1 MTIPVISVFHI
12 KDVMAKYNYQNMRFL
27 IVDNIKPSQEILKQ
41 FVMRLTSKQVDS
53 THYAQDV
60 ASICQQR
67 HYDVIFLGYDLGEN
81 QKNGQQIL
89 EELRVNGYINRHC
102 IVILITAEV
111 SQSMVLAA
119 LEHKPDHY
127 LCKPYTLSELEK
139 RLNFCLHKKMAMA
152 AIYQALDTDDPELVI
167 KRCKHALSINTPYKT
182 ECLGIIA
189 RQYFELEKF
198 DEAKAIYL
206 AHQNTSNCQWATIG
220 LGKVAL
226 HEKKLNQ
233 AEKLFK
239 LLIRDCPLYLS
250 SYDWLAITYEEQ
262 FHYIL
267 AEEILEQALLLSP
280 RSLTRLKKYA
290 HLCIHN
296 EHFDKATA
304 AYEQTYNLAQNS
316 IHHCADN
323 AIKYVQALIEHLPSL
338 PLVDAKK
345 INNKAFSYLKQMA
358 RDFNESDI
366 RVQSHLLGA
375 CLLEITKER
384 QLANDEIVRG
394 ERLLH
399 SEHSNI
405 ENSKLI
411 DISLT
416 LKKLKRDDLASK
428 ILAAREESAIY
439 QSSNEMNRQSFNI
452 KDKAQADIELGLTLY
467 TQKKYR
473 EATLKLQDASAMFPK
488 HIGIKLNLMQVLLVS
503 YDQDKQSEEDLHK
516 AKILLMELTRL
527 DLSNNELERLK
538 KMQKKY
544 LSLIHI

>member
-1 MTIPVISVFHI
+1 
-12 KDVMAKYNYQNMRFL
+12 MAKYNYQNMRFL

-41 FVMRLTSKQVDS
+41 FVMRLTTKQVDS

-67 HYDVIFLGYDLGEN
+67 SYDVIFLGYDLGDN

-102 IVILITAEV
+102 IVILITAEI
-111 SQSMVLAA
+111 SQAMVLAA

-139 RLNFCLHKKMAMA
+139 RLNSCLHKKMAMA
-152 AIYQALDTDDPELVI
+152 PIYQALDDENPELVI
-167 KRCKHALSINTPYKT
+167 NRCKQALSLNTQYKT
-182 ECLGIIA
+182 ECLGIVA
-189 RQYFELEKF
+189 RQYFELHRF
-198 DEAKAIYL
+198 DEAKKIYL
-206 AHQNTSNCQWATIG
+206 AHQHTVNCQWATIG

-226 HEKKLNQ
+226 HENKLSQ

-239 LLIRDCPLYLS
+239 LLIKDYPLYLS

-296 EHFDKATA
+296 EHFDKATI
-304 AYEQTYNLAQNS
+304 AYEKNYNLAQNS

-323 AIKYVQALIEHLPSL
+323 TIKYVQALIEHAPSL

-345 INNKAFSYLKQMA
+345 VNNKAFSFLKQMA
-358 RDFNESDI
+358 RDFNDSDI
-366 RVQSHLLGA
+366 KVQSHFLGA

-384 QLANDEIVRG
+384 QLANDEIKRG
-394 ERLLH
+394 EKILAI
-399 SEHSNI
+399 EHGNI
-405 ENSKLI
+405 ESDKLN

-416 LKKLKRDDLASK
+416 LKKLKRNDLASK
-428 ILAAREESAIY
+428 ILMTSELPDITQVTE
-439 QSSNEMNRQSFNI
+439 NI
-452 KDKAQADIELGLTLY
+452 GIQRFSLKDRAQADIEHGLALY
-467 TQKKYR
+467 TQKKYH
-473 EATLKLQDASAMFPK
+473 EARLKLQDAATMFPK
-488 HIGIKLNLMQVLLVS
+488 HIGIKLNLTQVLLVA
-503 YDQDKQSEEDLHK
+503 YEQDNRTIEGLNK
-516 AKILLMELTRL
+516 AKALLHELTQQ
-527 DLSNNELERLK
+527 DLNNNELERLK

-544 LSLIHI
+544 QLIAGI